1 MLFSGFYSGLKYVF
15 SPPLE
20 EDSICTHSS
29 SSTFF
34 LSQLTPCEESQRLA
48 TITGIESLP
57 TRSVAT
63 RIQPLLEE
71 VLERYI
77 DILTDDNCDALDLP
91 DLYTEPDELSDF
103 LNSTTN
109 PLRISR
115 AIRIFEESIRNM
127 AVAKERESSMRK
139 KKKIRRN

>member
-15 SPPLE
+15 SPPME

-34 LSQLTPCEESQRLA
+34 SSQLTPCEESQRSA
-48 TITGIESLP
+48 TIIGIESLP
-57 TRSVAT
+57 TRSDAT
-63 RIQPLLEE
+63 RISLSLEE

-77 DILTDDNCDALDLP
+77 DILTDDKCDPSELP

-127 AVAKERESSMRK
+127 VVAKEREPSMRR